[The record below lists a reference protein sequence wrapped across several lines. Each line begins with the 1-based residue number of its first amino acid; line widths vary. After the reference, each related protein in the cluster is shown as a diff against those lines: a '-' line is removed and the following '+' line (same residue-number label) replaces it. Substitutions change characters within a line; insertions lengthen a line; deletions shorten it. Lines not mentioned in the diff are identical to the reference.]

1 MSLHLAILR
10 NQYRDSVALMQLSA
24 ALARTDA
31 SRRPAALVAELADAE
46 TRVMIARRFYNDAV
60 RDTRSLGERRLV
72 RRLHLGGT
80 APLPQFFEIIER

>member
-1 MSLHLAILR
+1 
-10 NQYRDSVALMQLSA
+10 
-24 ALARTDA
+24 
-31 SRRPAALVAELADAE
+31 
-46 TRVMIARRFYNDAV
+46 MIARRFYNDAV